1 MVLQLENFVDIL
13 QHIFPQYDYMFL
25 FDHSSGHDKKRE
37 DGLNVIKMTKSFG
50 GTQRKNARHRKKG
63 T

>member
-1 MVLQLENFVDIL
+1 MI
-13 QHIFPQYDYMFL
+13 
-25 FDHSSGHDKKRE
+25 KKRK
-37 DGLNVIKMTKSFG
+37 DGLNGIKMTKSFG